1 MQPFQNNK
9 LATPVIQRGHLQRGN
24 IPPRGGMNG
33 LGRDRRSGKATG
45 HNKRDRG

>member
-1 MQPFQNNK
+1 MQTFQNNK
-9 LATPVIQRGHLQRGN
+9 PARVIQRGHLQWGK

-33 LGRDRRSGKATG
+33 LGRDRRTGQKEG